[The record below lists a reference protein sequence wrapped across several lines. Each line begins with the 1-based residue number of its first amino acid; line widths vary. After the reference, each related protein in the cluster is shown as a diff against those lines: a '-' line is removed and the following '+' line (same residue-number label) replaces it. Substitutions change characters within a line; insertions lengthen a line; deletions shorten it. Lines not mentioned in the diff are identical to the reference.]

1 MNILISGAS
10 GLIGTALKNALLSKG
25 HTVYPLLRKNLPGEP
40 FYWLPA
46 ENIIHL
52 DESIHIDTVIN
63 LAGENIA
70 DGRWNDTRK
79 NNILNSRVNGTRLL
93 SSAIASLK
101 NKPSLFISGS
111 AIGFYG
117 DTADRSVDESSQS
130 GSDFLAE
137 VATKWEQATQPAE
150 DAGIRTVHIRTG
162 VVLSPLGGVLQKIV
176 PPFKMGLG
184 GVIGNGQ
191 QYMSWVSLN
200 DVISMIQFI
209 IENNM
214 ISGPVNL
221 VSKNPVINES
231 FTKTLGKVLNRPTLI
246 PLPAIAAR
254 VMFGEMAD
262 ALLLSGTRVMPNKLK
277 IAGYKYI
284 DEDLESA
291 LRSLLKV

>member
-10 GLIGTALKNALLSKG
+10 GLIGTALKNSLLSKG
-25 HTVYPLLRKNLPGEP
+25 HTVYPLVRKNIPGEP

-46 ENIIHL
+46 EDMIHL
-52 DESIHIDTVIN
+52 DETIHIDTVIN

-70 DGRWNDTRK
+70 DGRWNADKK
-79 NNILNSRVNGTRLL
+79 NNILNSRVNSTRLL
-93 SSAIASLK
+93 SSALAGLK
-101 NKPSLFISGS
+101 NRPSLYISGS

-117 DTADRSVDESSQS
+117 DTKDRSVDESSS
-130 GSDFLAE
+130 PGSDFLSD
-137 VATKWEQATQPAE
+137 VAIKWEQATRTAQ

-184 GVIGNGQ
+184 GIIGNGQ
-191 QYMSWVSLN
+191 QYMSWVSLRE
-200 DVISMIQFI
+200 VISMIQFI
-209 IENNM
+209 IENEM

-221 VSKNPVINES
+221 VSKNPVTNAD

-246 PLPAIAAR
+246 PLPATVAR

-262 ALLLSGTRVMPNKLK
+262 ALLLSGTRVMPSKLK
-277 IAGYKYI
+277 TAGYKYI
-284 DEDLESA
+284 DEDLEST
-291 LRSLLKV
+291 LRSLLKR